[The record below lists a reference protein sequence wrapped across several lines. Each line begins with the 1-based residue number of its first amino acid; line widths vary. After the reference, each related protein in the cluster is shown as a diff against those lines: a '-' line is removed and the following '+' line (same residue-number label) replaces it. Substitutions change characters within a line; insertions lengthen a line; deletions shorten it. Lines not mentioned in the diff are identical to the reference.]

1 MAYWDPFEEMRE
13 FKKRMDKAFEE
24 FFKKPE
30 VKLLKHEKTAL
41 PALREP
47 ASDVVVKDGKAV
59 VRIDL
64 PGVDKKDIQLNV
76 TETYVEVKAEKKH
89 EVKVEKKGFFKQERS
104 YAGFYRVI
112 PLPAE
117 VKAEKSEASY
127 KNGVLEVKVP
137 LKEKQKKEKKLIEV
151 K

>member
-1 MAYWDPFEEMRE
+1 MPYWGPFEEMRE

-30 VKLLKHEKTAL
+30 TKLLGHEKNL
-41 PALREP
+41 PALKEP
-47 ASDVVVKDGKAV
+47 VSDVIIKDGNAI
-59 VRIDL
+59 VRVDL
-64 PGVDKKDIQLNV
+64 PGVDKRDVKLNV
-76 TETYVEVKAEKKH
+76 TENFVEIKAEKKH
-89 EVKVEKKGFFKQERS
+89 EVKVEKEGFFKQERS

-117 VKAEKSEASY
+117 VKAEKSKANY
-127 KNGVLEVKVP
+127 KDGVLEIIIP
-137 LKEKQKKEKKLIEV
+137 LKERLKKEKKKVEI

>member
-1 MAYWDPFEEMRE
+1 MAYWDPFEEMKA

-30 VKLLKHEKTAL
+30 MKLLEHEKNL
-41 PALREP
+41 PALKEP
-47 ASDVVVKDGKAV
+47 ASDVMIKGDEAIVK
-59 VRIDL
+59 IDL

-76 TETYVEVKAEKKH
+76 TENYVEVKAEKEQETKI
-89 EVKVEKKGFFKQERS
+89 EKKGLFKQERS

-117 VKAEKSEASY
+117 VKAEDADASY
-127 KNGVLEVKVP
+127 KNGVLEVRIP
-137 LKEKQKKEKKLIEV
+137 LKEKLKKQKKKIKI